1 MLKPCIGFPTN
12 DRIFLVIINS
22 PESLK
27 KLFKLLD
34 QRLIQRLEV
43 YAIGAA
49 NLIAQ
54 RFLQRQTQDVD
65 IISPPELSPEVQV
78 LIRQIGTEHELNL
91 KWLNTGPARDERFL
105 SPGWKDRSTLFF
117 KGKHLSVWLLGRAD
131 MLGLKLAAALDRTL
145 PDEQDILAMNPTKDE
160 WEIARLWARA
170 YDANVDWPIAIDR
183 LVRELQDRQ
192 GRK

>member
-1 MLKPCIGFPTN
+1 MPKPCIGLQTN

-22 PESLK
+22 PESLG

-34 QRLIQRLEV
+34 QCLIQELEV

-54 RFLQRQTQDVD
+54 RLLQRQTQDVD
-65 IISPPELSPEVQV
+65 IISPPELSPEVQA
-78 LIRQIGTEHELNL
+78 LIRQIGTDHELNL

-145 PDEQDILAMNPTKDE
+145 PDE
-160 WEIARLWARA
+160 
-170 YDANVDWPIAIDR
+170 
-183 LVRELQDRQ
+183 
-192 GRK
+192 